1 MNDSKIKTLQIIHIA
16 FCIAVFNFG
25 LVTFFLVKDSMYLN
39 LKLEQPTPF
48 FPLFPVIAV
57 LAVFIAS
64 FLFKKQLSKLTD
76 SPSVDEKITKY
87 QTAFLIRSAI
97 LEGAAL
103 MNTVAFLTTSN
114 SAFLLAT
121 AIPFLFLLI
130 SRPAKQQIIDELNLS
145 YPDTEKL

>member
-1 MNDSKIKTLQIIHIA
+1 MNASKLKTLQIIHIA
-16 FCIAVFNFG
+16 FCIAVFNFA
-25 LVTFFLVKDSMYLN
+25 LIAFFLVKDSVYLN
-39 LKLEQPTPF
+39 LKLEQPTP
-48 FPLFPVIAV
+48 LFPQFPIIAV
-57 LAVFIAS
+57 LAVFTAS
-64 FLFKKQLSKLTD
+64 FLFKKQLSSLTD
-76 SPSVDEKITKY
+76 APSLDEKITKF

-103 MNTVAFLTTSN
+103 MNTVAFLMTSN

-130 SRPAKQQIIDELNLS
+130 SRPTKQQIIAELNLS